1 MGTREVLGEEDEVST
16 SAYSPTYIR
25 SSSYIFECQVQP
37 NGKMF
42 TKLDLG
48 DYRWLSYDEVD
59 SMAERFGRGL
69 RALGQESGESVCLFA
84 DTRMEW
90 MVAAQV
96 KLFNIIN
103 MIMLVVHCPKSIVQ
117 ASFRQSFPVVTLY
130 TNLGEEAVIHGL
142 NETGAELVIT
152 SHELLPKFRTI
163 LAANKDK
170 VKTIVYMESPL
181 HRTPTLGFRDDVT
194 IVSFWEVAG
203 ERLPHFISSKNF
215 QSVAGD
221 QSRQAGLG

>member
-25 SSSYIFECQVQP
+25 SPYIFERQVQP

-203 ERLPHFISSKNF
+203 ERLPRFISSKNF
-215 QSVAGD
+215 QSLPC
-221 QSRQAGLG
+221 R

>member
-1 MGTREVLGEEDEVST
+1 MGTREVLGEEDE
-16 SAYSPTYIR
+16 
-25 SSSYIFECQVQP
+25 VQP

-48 DYRWLSYDEVD
+48 DYRWLSYDEAD

-69 RALGQESGESVCLFA
+69 RALGQQTGESVCLFA

-90 MVAAQV
+90 MVAA
-96 KLFNIIN
+96 
-103 MIMLVVHCPKSIVQ
+103 Q

-130 TNLGEEAVIHGL
+130 TNLGEEAVVHGL

-152 SHELLPKFRTI
+152 SHELLPKFRSI

-194 IVSFWEVAG
+194 IVSFWEV
-203 ERLPHFISSKNF
+203 ISRGK
-215 QSVAGD
+215 QALVED
-221 QSRQAGLG
+221 QFEPIPPTPSTPAIIMYTSGSTVSIKC